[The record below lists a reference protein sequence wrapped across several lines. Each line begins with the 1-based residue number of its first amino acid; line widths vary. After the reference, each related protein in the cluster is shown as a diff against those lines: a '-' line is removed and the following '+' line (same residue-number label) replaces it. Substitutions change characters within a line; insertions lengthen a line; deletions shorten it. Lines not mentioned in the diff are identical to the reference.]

1 MGSSLSLYTS
11 TDGFVLCG
19 RWWIPS
25 LTARKRA
32 TAETTIDNLSDE
44 DLVQRLEIF
53 DFAANTLVHVPSS
66 MAFLGSGRVWRFT
79 SDSIVK
85 SFFAYQGFE
94 PCTMEIV
101 STHTSIPVPKILRH
115 VSWRGKVWTFMEYI
129 DGIDLREAWGSLA
142 LWKKLWVAWTLR
154 CYVRQLRNVT
164 LARPEVPGPIDWSKT
179 AVKCVGHYFTTIG
192 AGPFN
197 SYSELTAWFTSKYR
211 ITVGLENHY
220 QPGRTPDPKP
230 YVFDDSMPL
239 VLTHGDISLTNV
251 RIGRDGTVWLLDWGF
266 SGVYPEWFEYAGMM
280 AYDEAHR
287 PGLTPR
293 LWLRL
298 VPFIAG
304 RHRSKQAFME
314 KIELA
319 LDHFGMEE

>member
-1 MGSSLSLYTS
+1 MVNNNSFVRPRSSRSRKALLHNQN
-11 TDGFVLCG
+11 GFFSV
-19 RWWIPS
+19 
-25 LTARKRA
+25 
-32 TAETTIDNLSDE
+32 TAETTIDNLSNE
-44 DLVQRLEIF
+44 DLIQRLEIF

-66 MAFLGSGRVWRFT
+66 QAFLGSGRVWRFT
-79 SDSIVK
+79 SDCIVK
-85 SFFAYQGFE
+85 AFHVNEGYE

-101 STHTSIPVPKILRH
+101 STHTSIPIPRVLRH
-115 VSWRGKVWTFMEYI
+115 FGTFMEYI

-164 LARPEVPGPIDWSKT
+164 LARPEVPGPLDWSKT
-179 AVKCVGHYFTTIG
+179 AVKCVGHYFTCIR

-197 SYSELTAWFTSKYR
+197 SYSELTAWFASRYR
-211 ITVGLENHY
+211 ITLLLEN
-220 QPGRTPDPKP
+220 QAQLGRTPDPKP

-251 RIGRDGTVWLLDWGF
+251 RIGWDGTVWLIDWGF

-280 AYDEAHR
+280 AYGEARR

-304 RHRSKQAFME
+304 RHHSKQAFME
-314 KIELA
+314 RIELA